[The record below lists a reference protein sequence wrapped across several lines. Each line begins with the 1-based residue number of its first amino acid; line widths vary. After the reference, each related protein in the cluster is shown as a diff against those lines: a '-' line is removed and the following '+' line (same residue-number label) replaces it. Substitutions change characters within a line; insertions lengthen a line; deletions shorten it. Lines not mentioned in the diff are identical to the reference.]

1 MAPGKGGSKG
11 SAPGRRSDRPPKSDG
26 LRRALFLLAR
36 RPANH
41 SLHAPGVDFQ
51 QFRPSPPSILSRLP
65 FPFPFH
71 LLCSK
76 TVKKEPRCL
85 VLVLPLD
92 HLHNDD
98 PYSRRSA
105 FRTRR
110 ESGPPPLLFFVI
122 RGTSLRRGG
131 ILSDANKTEPLS
143 SRPGREQ
150 NNTRSRKVPSRPL
163 SSGKASVGCRKNQD
177 TRSFGLPVP
186 PPIVRRRASHDSGT
200 LRNGSRHPSTPLY
213 RAKTAIDPC

>member
-1 MAPGKGGSKG
+1 M
-11 SAPGRRSDRPPKSDG
+11 
-26 LRRALFLLAR
+26 AR

-51 QFRPSPPSILSRLP
+51 QFRPSFPSLLSRLP
-65 FPFPFH
+65 FPFPCH

-163 SSGKASVGCRKNQD
+163 SSGKASVGCWKNQD
-177 TRSFGLPVP
+177 TRSFGLPVLP
-186 PPIVRRRASHDSGT
+186 QSFVAAPATIAEPFATVLAIP
-200 LRNGSRHPSTPLY
+200 RHLY
-213 RAKTAIDPC
+213 PAKTAIDPCRAPTARGPSK